1 MAGSHTKG
9 CQLSRNISV
18 FFLASSSNT
27 VYVLSSLCPVD
38 HFLPSC
44 CALGAQARAAEADDQ
59 RGVAGLLAKAAAA
72 KAEDA
77 FKSAAAAEVFG
88 SLAGGGM
95 SLDARISS
103 RRHYHER

>member
-1 MAGSHTKG
+1 LFVELLLLVA
-9 CQLSRNISV
+9 V
-18 FFLASSSNT
+18 
-27 VYVLSSLCPVD
+27 
-38 HFLPSC
+38 
-44 CALGAQARAAEADDQ
+44 QARAAEADDQ